1 MQIYLAN
8 SSLLNTGRAEK
19 KHFHSGQMVNSK
31 RMIIDVRCWVT
42 VFRSHTW
49 RLFKDIRVVE
59 NLHFN
64 LFQ

>member
-1 MQIYLAN
+1 TNGEL
-8 SSLLNTGRAEK
+8 K
-19 KHFHSGQMVNSK
+19 KNDYRCQML
-31 RMIIDVRCWVT
+31 VT

-59 NLHFN
+59 NFHFN